1 MNYSPLLESAFN
13 YAAGV
18 TRGDISACEDV
29 KLACQRFLD
38 MAERKDA
45 PYEFVPAKAEHI
57 LKFVR
62 FCKHVKGPDAGKP
75 IDLQPFQVLFLAAI
89 YGFRDRADHSKRWV
103 TDVILFVP
111 RKSGKT
117 TLASIVGLYELQFG
131 ETGAEVFTLATS
143 REQASICFD
152 SSKAIVEAMDENLA
166 AKFIL
171 FRSEIKKQGD
181 STSTYRA
188 LSRENRSEEHTSE
201 LQSH

>member
-18 TRGDISACEDV
+18 TRGDINACEDV

-103 TDVILFVP
+103 T
-111 RKSGKT
+111 
-117 TLASIVGLYELQFG
+117 
-131 ETGAEVFTLATS
+131 
-143 REQASICFD
+143 
-152 SSKAIVEAMDENLA
+152 
-166 AKFIL
+166 
-171 FRSEIKKQGD
+171 EIG
-181 STSTYRA
+181 RA
-188 LSRENRSEEHTSE
+188 HV
-201 LQSH
+201 